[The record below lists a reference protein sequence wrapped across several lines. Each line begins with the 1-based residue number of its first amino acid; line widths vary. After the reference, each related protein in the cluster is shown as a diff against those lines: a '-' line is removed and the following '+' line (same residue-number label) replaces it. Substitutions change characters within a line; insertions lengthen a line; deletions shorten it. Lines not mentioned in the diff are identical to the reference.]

1 MMVEVRESFD
11 ASAAWWVLGTLTA
24 LFVGVV
30 VLALARRRAALGSAK
45 VDARPSGTVV
55 RTGTVAFARGES
67 AAMQVTVFQVG
78 MERREKKGTYTDWV
92 EVARERM
99 VLPFYLVQKDG
110 TRLRVEPSDCSLL
123 ACAMATVRDTSVE
136 EPGRFAKVERF
147 RAVGPVAGRRG
158 VAALADGERVWV
170 RGTLG
175 EGVDPE
181 ASGIY
186 RGAAS
191 APVLRCA
198 AKAPL
203 VVSTVPLEHDSL
215 KLAAAHGRFA
225 VVFATLLAIFSAFV
239 AIPFVDVAL
248 GTPETARV
256 TGVVPIHHKNGS
268 VIGYRVDAEGRAG
281 TVRDSLVSAPAVGS
295 DLPLRRGRLTT
306 QVGETPSL
314 YFLGPVLA
322 AMALLVALALYRTAV
337 KRATPWYARAYLL
350 SQESGTV
357 ATTATTGARMHDDG

>member
-1 MMVEVRESFD
+1 MVEVRESID
-11 ASAAWWVLGTLTA
+11 ASAAWVVLGTLTVLFAATLFYA
-24 LFVGVV
+24 LS
-30 VLALARRRAALGSAK
+30 RRRAALRSAM
-45 VDARPSGTVV
+45 VDARPSGGV

-110 TRLRVEPSDCSLL
+110 TRLRVEPSDRSLL

-295 DLPLRRGRLTT
+295 ELPVRRGRLTT

-322 AMALLVALALYRTAV
+322 AMALLIALALYRATV

-350 SQESGTV
+350 SQESGT
-357 ATTATTGARMHDDG
+357 AAATATTGARMHDDG